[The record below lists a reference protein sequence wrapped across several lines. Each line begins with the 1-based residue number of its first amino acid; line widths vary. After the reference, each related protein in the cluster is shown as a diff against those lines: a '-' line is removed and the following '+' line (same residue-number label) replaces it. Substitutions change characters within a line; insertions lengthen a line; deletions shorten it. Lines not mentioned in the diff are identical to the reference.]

1 MSTRQRGDS
10 LTQLDEAVTLERRER
25 FGIVG
30 LVACRDRAERLGVAP
45 EMIAMPAF
53 AACAAVLDDAIKVQV
68 RRHDQQWL
76 ESARLW
82 VTLVEEPGGKK
93 TPAINAA
100 IAPLHDIEI
109 SWREED
115 VPKLDGYKLQQH
127 LHDQKLKSRKPEDQ
141 LDLLFGGSN
150 EPPGSLG

>member
-1 MSTRQRGDS
+1 
-10 LTQLDEAVTLERRER
+10 
-25 FGIVG
+25 
-30 LVACRDRAERLGVAP
+30 
-45 EMIAMPAF
+45 MPAL

-100 IAPLHDIEI
+100 IGPLHDIEI
-109 SWREED
+109 AWREED
-115 VPKLDGYKLQQH
+115 APKLDAYKLQQH
-127 LHDQKLKSRKPEDQ
+127 LHEQKLKSRKPEDQ
-141 LDLLFGGSN
+141 LDLLFGGST
-150 EPPGSLG
+150 EPQRQQTTRTLQTGF